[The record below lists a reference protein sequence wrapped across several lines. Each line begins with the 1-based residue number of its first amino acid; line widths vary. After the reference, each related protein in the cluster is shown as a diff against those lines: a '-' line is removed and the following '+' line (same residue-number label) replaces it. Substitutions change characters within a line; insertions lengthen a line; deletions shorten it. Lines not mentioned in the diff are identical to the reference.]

1 MYKSITM
8 NFEVIIYNQSSK
20 TFPEAVIE
28 GTGLLSL
35 LNGARPIASLI
46 NLWIFLKKFTIK
58 ISALGMIS
66 NLDHYRISFL
76 RPRLYLHYIS

>member
-46 NLWIFLKKFTIK
+46 NL
-58 ISALGMIS
+58 
-66 NLDHYRISFL
+66 
-76 RPRLYLHYIS
+76 